1 MLHLFK
7 RSIFQKISQTS
18 KQAFDG
24 RLSSGGP
31 SHDPAGW
38 MTWKKL
44 FVGVAVPVIFLGHI
58 NAFVLPDPEPRPP
71 YVDYDHL
78 RIRNMAFPW
87 GDGRHSL
94 FHNSHLN
101 ALPGGYESEEE
112 EEDQETAAE
121 VDSEDEEEESE
132 VITDEKT
139 DPIEDN
145 QEPIPTST
153 EEKKDE
159 PAARDMETQDS
170 SNDLEIKEGADEER
184 NEDTS
189 AEEERDKSESSQDVE
204 EEVKQSMFSVS
215 AKEKKGK
222 AGSAEK
228 GKKIFKKACAQCHTV
243 EKGGKHKQGPNLNG
257 LFGRK
262 TGKAQGYSY
271 TRANKEKGI
280 TWGEDTLDIYLK
292 KPKKYIP
299 GTKMVYAGLR
309 KEKDRRN
316 LIAYLKEATDE

>member
-1 MLHLFK
+1 M
-7 RSIFQKISQTS
+7 
-18 KQAFDG
+18 
-24 RLSSGGP
+24 
-31 SHDPAGW
+31 
-38 MTWKKL
+38 
-44 FVGVAVPVIFLGHI
+44 
-58 NAFVLPDPEPRPP
+58 
-71 YVDYDHL
+71 
-78 RIRNMAFPW
+78 
-87 GDGRHSL
+87 
-94 FHNSHLN
+94 
-101 ALPGGYESEEE
+101 
-112 EEDQETAAE
+112 
-121 VDSEDEEEESE
+121 
-132 VITDEKT
+132 
-139 DPIEDN
+139 
-145 QEPIPTST
+145 
-153 EEKKDE
+153 
-159 PAARDMETQDS
+159 
-170 SNDLEIKEGADEER
+170 EIKEGADEER

-189 AEEERDKSESSQDVE
+189 AEEESNKSESSQDVD

-262 TGKAQGYSY
+262 TGKAKGYSY
-271 TRANKEKGI
+271 TRANREKGI